1 MDDAT
6 SLVDALRSRGLTVA
20 AAESLT
26 GGLVCA
32 RLVDVPGASDV
43 VRGAIVAYAT
53 DLKASLL
60 DVDETLLAA
69 QGPVHVDVARAMAR
83 GVRARLAADVG
94 LATTGVAGPG
104 PADGH
109 RAGTVLVAVSTPWS
123 DDALTLVLGGDRQAV
138 RAGAVDRVIELALAA
153 LV

>member
-1 MDDAT
+1 MDDAAR
-6 SLVDALRSRGLTVA
+6 LVDALRARGLTVA

-60 DVDETLLAA
+60 DVDEALLAA
-69 QGPVHVDVARAMAR
+69 HGPVHVDVARAMAR
-83 GVRARLAADVG
+83 GVRARLAADIG

-109 RAGTVLVAVSTPWS
+109 PAGTVLLAVSTPWS
-123 DDALTLVLGGDRQAV
+123 DDVLALALDGDRQAV
-138 RAGAVDRVIELALAA
+138 RAGAVDRVIGLAMAA
-153 LV
+153 LD